1 MQGAFVIPHHVI
13 CYVCGSRFQAAT
25 PPSFYHFHPET
36 MVNAAWKFL
45 KPLYTNP
52 PKDRLHVT
60 LTYAQSLDGLIAGP
74 SGQQITLSS
83 NESMTMTHK

>member
-1 MQGAFVIPHHVI
+1 
-13 CYVCGSRFQAAT
+13 
-25 PPSFYHFHPET
+25 

-74 SGQQITLSS
+74 NGQQITLSS
-83 NESMTMTHK
+83 KESMTMTHK